1 MSELIALRANPSP
14 NPVLL
19 LDSSQ
24 PFAALSECAD
34 VRLSAAYGLVDSLTC
49 MTMRDATSQDLL
61 HVAEAVRV
69 LLADAS
75 DLYRAA
81 RSAAL
86 REGVAN
92 V

>member
-1 MSELIALRANPSP
+1 MSELIPLKTNPSH

-49 MTMRDATSQDLL
+49 MSMKDAASQDLL
-61 HVAEAVRV
+61 NVAEAVRV

-81 RSAAL
+81 RTAAV